1 MIKSLT
7 SAAVLLFTLSSAL
20 PAIAADDVA
29 SLPTKPV
36 LTLQLAKKIA
46 AAAAAEAD
54 KNSWPSVIAIV
65 DDGGWP
71 LYLERMNNTQVT
83 ASALIAPEKARTAAL
98 FKRPS
103 ADLEN
108 AINNGR
114 PAAITAPGFVMMEG
128 GLPIVVNGNVIGAIG
143 VSGGTK
149 AQDSQIAKAGLEA
162 LKH

>member
-1 MIKSLT
+1 
-7 SAAVLLFTLSSAL
+7 
-20 PAIAADDVA
+20 
-29 SLPTKPV
+29 
-36 LTLQLAKKIA
+36 
-46 AAAAAEAD
+46 
-54 KNSWPSVIAIV
+54 VIAIV

-128 GLPIVVNGNVIGAIG
+128 GLPIVVNGSVIGAIG